1 MYIYKIRQV
10 CVSVFL
16 CFCVFAMHAQS
27 NGRIWTKLGMGVP
40 DINREVIPRFQ
51 ENRTPVAGE
60 NGQKPATAT
69 IYFKMVFLKESLL
82 VALLLLIIHD

>member
-1 MYIYKIRQV
+1 
-10 CVSVFL
+10 
-16 CFCVFAMHAQS
+16 MHAQS
-27 NGRIWTKLGMGVP
+27 NGRIWTKLDMGVP
-40 DINREVIPRFQ
+40 DINREVIPKFW
-51 ENRTPVAGE
+51 EDRTTVAGE

>member
-1 MYIYKIRQV
+1 M
-10 CVSVFL
+10 

>member
-1 MYIYKIRQV
+1 
-10 CVSVFL
+10 
-16 CFCVFAMHAQS
+16 MHAQS

-40 DINREVIPRFQ
+40 DINREVIPKFW
-51 ENRTPVAGE
+51 EDRTTVAGE

>member
-1 MYIYKIRQV
+1 MFLLLFWDAAAVHTDV
-10 CVSVFL
+10 CENGFEITFQLLFNSSTSAVFY
-16 CFCVFAMHAQS
+16 
-27 NGRIWTKLGMGVP
+27 
-40 DINREVIPRFQ
+40 D
-51 ENRTPVAGE
+51 RTPVAGE

>member
-1 MYIYKIRQV
+1 
-10 CVSVFL
+10 
-16 CFCVFAMHAQS
+16 
-27 NGRIWTKLGMGVP
+27 MGVP

-51 ENRTPVAGE
+51 ENQTLVAGE

-82 VALLLLIIHD
+82 AGLLLLIIHD